1 GHGGVAA
8 VTYQSLFAR
17 SLVGPQWRNLSG
29 VGVAAAKVRIDACQA
44 WAHVRSSYRSPLSD
58 SARSKFGSPI
68 SREPK
73 PSRGRAVSFHQG
85 LVSSHLFADA
95 RDFSSWGEVISV
107 IYMTS
112 SHASP

>member
-1 GHGGVAA
+1 M
-8 VTYQSLFAR
+8 
-17 SLVGPQWRNLSG
+17 
-29 VGVAAAKVRIDACQA
+29 
-44 WAHVRSSYRSPLSD
+44 
-58 SARSKFGSPI
+58 
-68 SREPK
+68 
-73 PSRGRAVSFHQG
+73 SFHQG